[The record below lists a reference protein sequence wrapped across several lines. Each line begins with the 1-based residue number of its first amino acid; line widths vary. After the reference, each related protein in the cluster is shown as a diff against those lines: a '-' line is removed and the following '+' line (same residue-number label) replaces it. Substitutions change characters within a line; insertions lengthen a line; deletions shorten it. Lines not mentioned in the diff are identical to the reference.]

1 MNRFLRFPLMNEAGE
16 EEKPAGGATTFT
28 AEQVQKMIAEAVEK
42 EVSGLKAN
50 NEALL
55 TEKKDAARK
64 AKEAEEA
71 RQQAHQEALKSA
83 GKMDEF
89 EKTIRSQYEPVLKEK
104 EEKYSAL
111 ANRVLGS
118 ERKSVING
126 LQPMFRDDCQADA
139 AAIVGLMVRT
149 EFEGDDV
156 VTKFVGP
163 DGSVITID
171 PEQFRKYL
179 REHKAFSH
187 LIKANAA
194 SGGGASGGKG
204 GGAAKTFNEMTE
216 AERLELHR
224 TNPAEFKRQLEA
236 QRK

>member
-16 EEKPAGGATTFT
+16 EEKPAGGAAPQTFT
-28 AEQVQKMIAEAVEK
+28 LEQVQQMIAD
-42 EVSGLKAN
+42 EVAGLKAN

-55 TEKKDAARK
+55 TEKKEAARK
-64 AKEAEEA
+64 AKEAEEQERLA
-71 RQQAHQEALKSA
+71 RQEALKSA

-118 ERKSVING
+118 ERKAVLGSFAGDFITPEAVDI
-126 LQPMFRDDCQADA
+126 LAPF
-139 AAIVGLMVRT
+139 VRT

-156 VTKFVGP
+156 VTKFVGS
-163 DGSVITID
+163 DGSVITTD

-204 GGAAKTFNEMTE
+204 GGAAKTLSEMND
-216 AERLELHR
+216 AERIAFSKSD
-224 TNPAEFKRQLEA
+224 PAEFKRQLEA
-236 QRK
+236 QRKK

>member
-16 EEKPAGGATTFT
+16 EDKPAGGAAPQTFT
-28 AEQVQKMIAEAVEK
+28 LEQVQQMIAD
-42 EVSGLKAN
+42 EVAGLKAN

-55 TEKKDAARK
+55 TEKKEAARK

-118 ERKSVING
+118 ERKAVLGSFAGDFITPEAVDI
-126 LQPMFRDDCQADA
+126 LAPF
-139 AAIVGLMVRT
+139 VRT
-149 EFEGDDV
+149 EFDGDDV
-156 VTKFVGP
+156 VTKFVGS
-163 DGSVITID
+163 DGSVITTD

-204 GGAAKTFNEMTE
+204 GGAAKTLSEMND
-216 AERLELHR
+216 AERIAFSKSD
-224 TNPAEFKRQLEA
+224 PAEFKRQLEA
-236 QRK
+236 QRKK

>member
-1 MNRFLRFPLMNEAGE
+1 MNRFLRYPLHEEAIDDN
-16 EEKPAGGATTFT
+16 KPAGGNAPKTFT
-28 AEQVQKMIAEAVEK
+28 AEEVKAMIEQ
-42 EVSGLKAN
+42 EVAGLKAN

-55 TEKKDAARK
+55 SEKKEAARR
-64 AKEAEEA
+64 AKEAEEE
-71 RQQAHQEALKSA
+71 RQRAHQEALKSA

-89 EKTIRSQYEPVLKEK
+89 EKTIRGQYEPVLAEK
-104 EEKYSAL
+104 DAKYSAL
-111 ANRVLGS
+111 ASRVLGS
-118 ERKSVING
+118 ERKAVLGSFAGDFITPEAVDI
-126 LQPMFRDDCQADA
+126 LAPF
-139 AAIVGLMVRT
+139 VRT

-163 DGSVITID
+163 DGNVITTD

-204 GGAAKTFNEMTE
+204 GGAAKTLSEMND
-216 AERLELHR
+216 AERIAFSKSD
-224 TNPAEFKRQLEA
+224 PAEFKRQLEA
-236 QRK
+236 QRKK

>member
-1 MNRFLRFPLMNEAGE
+1 MNRFLRYPLHE
-16 EEKPAGGATTFT
+16 EVIDDNKPAGGDAPKTFT
-28 AEQVQKMIAEAVEK
+28 LEEVKAMIEQ
-42 EVSGLKAN
+42 EVAGLKAD

-55 TEKKDAARK
+55 SEQKEAARR
-64 AKEAEEA
+64 AKEAEEE
-71 RQQAHQEALKSA
+71 RQRAHQEALKSA

-89 EKTIRSQYEPVLKEK
+89 EKTIRGQYEPVLAEK
-104 EEKYSAL
+104 DAKYSAL
-111 ANRVLGS
+111 ASRVLGS
-118 ERKSVING
+118 ERKAVLGSFAGDFITPEAVDI
-126 LQPMFRDDCQADA
+126 LAPF
-139 AAIVGLMVRT
+139 VRT

-163 DGSVITID
+163 DGNVITTD

-204 GGAAKTFNEMTE
+204 GGAAKTLSEMND
-216 AERLELHR
+216 AERIAFSKSD
-224 TNPAEFKRQLEA
+224 PAEFKRQLEA
-236 QRK
+236 QRKK

>member
-1 MNRFLRFPLMNEAGE
+1 MNRFLRYPLHEEAGE
-16 EEKPAGGATTFT
+16 EHKPAAGVAPKTYTEQEV
-28 AEQVQKMIAEAVEK
+28 AELVA
-42 EVSGLKAN
+42 GLKAN

-55 TEKKDAARK
+55 TEKKEAARR

-71 RQQAHQEALKSA
+71 RQREHQEALKSA

-104 EEKYSAL
+104 DERYTTL
-111 ANRVLGS
+111 ASRVLGS
-118 ERKSVING
+118 ERKAVLGS
-126 LQPMFRDDCQADA
+126 F
-139 AAIVGLMVRT
+139 VGDFITPETVDLVAPFVRT
-149 EFEGDDV
+149 EFEGEEV
-156 VTKFVGP
+156 VTKFVGT
-163 DGSVITID
+163 DGSVITTD

-204 GGAAKTFNEMTE
+204 GGAAKTLNEMND
-216 AERLELHR
+216 AERIAFSKSD
-224 TNPAEFKRQLEA
+224 PAEFKRQLEA
-236 QRK
+236 QRKK

>member
-16 EEKPAGGATTFT
+16 EYKPAGGGAPQTFT
-28 AEQVQKMIAEAVEK
+28 LEQVQQMIAD
-42 EVSGLKAN
+42 EVAGLKAN

-55 TEKKDAARK
+55 TEKKEATRK
-64 AKEAEEA
+64 ANEAEAE
-71 RQQAHQEALKSA
+71 RQRAHQESLKSA

-104 EEKYSAL
+104 EERYASL
-111 ANRVLGS
+111 ASRVLGS
-118 ERKSVING
+118 ERKAVLGAFAGDFITPEAVDI
-126 LQPMFRDDCQADA
+126 LAPF
-139 AAIVGLMVRT
+139 VRT

-163 DGSVITID
+163 DGNVITTD

-187 LIKANAA
+187 LMKASAA

-204 GGAAKTFNEMTE
+204 GGAAKTFSEMTE
-216 AERLELHR
+216 AERLELNR

-236 QRK
+236 LRKK